1 MQFGFLGGSFK
12 NHEYYTTYVTFCKVF
27 LIFLSFGS
35 IFASCFYAF
44 CTIPLYVSSNP
55 PLLLAES
62 AFWRE
67 MLRNLRVKMVFP
79 FVSPLCIW
87 NILGKNPYPQHSFP
101 PASFGAQGQKP
112 PFASASRRRI
122 YPRHL
127 RPCNAE
133 DEAGKP
139 SPDGA
144 IYSHCEPIKEN
155 NPLDSHNPN
164 FISYETR

>member
-87 NILGKNPYPQHSFP
+87 NILGKNPYPQRSFP
-101 PASFGAQGQKP
+101 RPVLALRGINH
-112 PFASASRRRI
+112 R
-122 YPRHL
+122 L
-127 RPCNAE
+127 RPLRAAAFTLDIYGHVTQKMKQE
-133 DEAGKP
+133 
-139 SPDGA
+139 SPA
-144 IYSHCEPIKEN
+144 RMER
-155 NPLDSHNPN
+155 
-164 FISYETR
+164 FIAAVNQ

>member
-1 MQFGFLGGSFK
+1 MKFEFWGGSFK

-35 IFASCFYAF
+35 IFTPRFYAI
-44 CTIPLYVSSNP
+44 CTISLYVSSNSP
-55 PLLLAES
+55 FFWRNPHFGEKCCEIYVLKWFSHLFLRS
-62 AFWRE
+62 AFGTSW
-67 MLRNLRVKMVFP
+67 
-79 FVSPLCIW
+79 
-87 NILGKNPYPQHSFP
+87 GKTLYPAFLP
-101 PASFGAQGQKP
+101 PARFSAQGHKP

-144 IYSHCEPIKEN
+144 IYSRCEPIKEN